1 MLWLLLACTSP
12 SSKESLVDSAGDSR
26 EDSGVDSP
34 PLPAP
39 VVIIGAGPAGL
50 AAAMDLPDAV
60 LIEAEAQVGG
70 RFLWAGGLMAMVGTE
85 EQAAAGVQDSVATA
99 LTEWP
104 LITGG
109 EATEATEAFLRASDE
124 VHDRLVGIGV
134 QFTLVP
140 PADFVGTLRLHRPTG
155 DGPAVIAAMEAAL
168 PAGLDLRLNTRA
180 TGILVENS
188 IVTGVFL
195 EDGSTLP
202 ASAVIIAS
210 GGFVNRADIVETLI
224 DYPDGSWSGSPEG
237 GASGFA
243 MDLANAN
250 GLRTESLASIGWY
263 SQSIGMAGFDGLPM
277 KLSTR
282 GGIPWIT
289 VDQTGQRF
297 LNESRTGSVHSHG
310 ESSLHDNVWWLTTL
324 ELLQVA
330 LVPENVALLPTA
342 DPELLRCGTDW
353 TSLAT
358 TVGIDPVTLDGTL
371 QAEGRYRSGQELDPL
386 GRPGPSFPDLSGTPC
401 VLRPGHQAAKNY
413 GGLVVDKNGAVPE
426 FSGLYAI
433 GEAAGMAVPGMGGSW
448 GFDGSSAA
456 VIWSGWRTTAALP
469 GL

>member
-12 SSKESLVDSAGDSR
+12 SPKESSGDSA
-26 EDSGVDSP
+26 EDSATDSATDSLP
-34 PLPAP
+34 PPAP

-50 AAAMDLPDAV
+50 AAAMDLPDAI

-70 RFLWAGGLMAMVGTE
+70 RFLWAGGLMALVGTE
-85 EQAAAGVQDSVATA
+85 EQAAAGVQDSVTTA
-99 LTEWP
+99 LAEWP

-109 EATEATEAFLRASDE
+109 EATEVTEEFLGASDE

-140 PADFVGTLRLHRPTG
+140 PTDFVGTLRLHRPNG
-155 DGPAVIAAMEAAL
+155 DGPAVIAAMEGAL
-168 PAGLDLRLNTRA
+168 PAGLDLRVNTRA
-180 TGILVENS
+180 TGIFVENS
-188 IVTGVFL
+188 VVKGVFL
-195 EDGSTLP
+195 EDGSLLP

-210 GGFVNRADIVETLI
+210 GGFVNRADIVESLV
-224 DYPDGSWSGSPEG
+224 DYPEGSWGGSPEG

-243 MDLANAN
+243 IDLANTHE
-250 GLRTESLASIGWY
+250 LRTEALTSIGWY
-263 SQSIGMAGFDGLPM
+263 SHSIGLAGFDGLPM
-277 KLSTR
+277 ELSSR

-297 LNESRTGSVHSHG
+297 LNEVRIGSVHSHG
-310 ESSLHDNVWWLTTL
+310 ESSLHENVWWLTTL

-342 DPELLRCGTDW
+342 DPDILRCGTDW
-353 TSLAT
+353 ASLAAE
-358 TVGIDPVTLDGTL
+358 VGIDPEVLDGTL
-371 QAEGRYRSGQELDPL
+371 SAEGHYRSGQELDPL

-401 VLRPGHQAAKNY
+401 VFRPGHQAAKNY
-413 GGLVVDKNGAVPE
+413 GGLMVDKNGAVPG

-456 VIWSGWRTTAALP
+456 VIWSGWRTAAAL
-469 GL
+469 